1 MNRVIRLLK
10 TAWKSERRLCLIII
24 GQNLFE
30 ALIPMADIM
39 GIGVVVDALVTGQS
53 RKKVFTVILSYIL
66 IHSGISLTRNL
77 FTWLKDIEARKST
90 NAVQY
95 RYARQSLEVDYPY
108 IRTGGFLTLKKKS
121 MNIMPA
127 FYIGRFGVCLS
138 HILKLCGVLWIFT
151 VIGPPLILCVISLSV
166 PIVLMAFRRKKA
178 EYQYRQDITGEERK
192 SDYLFKVMT
201 EYSYAKDIRIYGGE
215 KLISDKYIKNA
226 AEQLKKRDKLG
237 RSRARTQSIAELCG
251 FLQLL
256 GMLIVFSYMVYR
268 KDISIAEYTILLSSA
283 TLFSKTIAA
292 FFENLAEIKEM
303 CVYTDIL
310 DEYDAFIAD
319 NSKVYNSERN
329 GKGCGGEPVSI
340 DFEHVSFQYPGRKEA
355 ALEDISFHISKGEKV
370 SFVGLNGAGKT
381 TIVNLLL
388 RLYEPAA
395 GTIKV
400 NGIDIRELSASDYYG
415 HIGIVLQDFY
425 IFAYSVKENL
435 CFDKE
440 TDETRLENV
449 LAQAGLAERIAR
461 LPRGLDTSLY
471 KKLDAEGVE
480 LSEGEGQK
488 LALARALCKETG
500 LLILDEPTSSLDPL
514 AEYELFSRMRRIS
527 ENKTTIMVS
536 HRLSSTRYS
545 DRILV
550 FAGGRLIQSGSHE
563 ELMRTEGMYRELYGT
578 QAKYYTGEGG
588 LYEA

>member
-1 MNRVIRLLK
+1 MNKVMRLLK
-10 TAWKSERRLCLIII
+10 TAWKSERKLCLIII

-30 ALIPMADIM
+30 SLIPMADIM
-39 GIGVVVDALVTGQS
+39 GIGVVVDALVTGQG
-53 RKKVFTVILSYIL
+53 RKRVFTVIISYIL
-66 IHSGISLTRNL
+66 IHAGISLTRNL

-108 IRTGGFLTLKKKS
+108 IRTGGFLTLKRKS

-127 FYIGRFGVCLS
+127 FCIGRFGVCLS
-138 HILKLCGVLWIFT
+138 YILKLCGVLWIFT
-151 VIGPPLILCVISLSV
+151 VIGPLLILYVTALSV
-166 PIVLMAFRRKKA
+166 PIVFMAFCRKKA
-178 EYQYRQDITGEERK
+178 EYQYRQDIAAEERK
-192 SDYLFKVMT
+192 SDYLYKVMT
-201 EYSYAKDIRIYGGE
+201 EYAYAKDIRIYGGE

-226 AEQLKKRDKLG
+226 ADQVKKRDILG
-237 RSRARTQSIAELCG
+237 RNNARTQSIADLCG

-268 KDISIAEYTILLSSA
+268 KDISIAEYTVLLSSSS
-283 TLFSKTIAA
+283 LFSKTIACL
-292 FFENLAEIKEM
+292 FESLAEIKEM
-303 CVYTDIL
+303 CAYTDIL

-319 NSKVYNSERN
+319 NSKVYSSEKS
-329 GKGCGGEPVSI
+329 GKDCGREPASI
-340 DFEHVSFQYPGRKEA
+340 DFEHVSFRYPGRKEA
-355 ALEDISFHISKGEKV
+355 ALEDVSFHISSGEKV

-381 TIVNLLL
+381 TIINLLL
-388 RLYEPAA
+388 RLYEPDT

-400 NGIDIRELSASDYYG
+400 NGMDIRELSASNYYEY
-415 HIGIVLQDFY
+415 IGIVLQDFY
-425 IFAYSVKENL
+425 IFAYSVTENL

-440 TDETRLENV
+440 IDETRQKTV
-449 LAQAGLAERIAR
+449 LAQAGLAERIAG
-461 LPRGLDTSLY
+461 LPRGLQTSLY
-471 KKLDAEGVE
+471 KNLDAEGVE

-488 LALARALCKETG
+488 LAMARALCKETG

-514 AEYELFSRMRRIS
+514 AEYELFSRMRLIS
-527 ENKTTIMVS
+527 EYKTAIMVS

-550 FAGGRLIQSGSHE
+550 FDGGRLIQSGSHE
-563 ELMRTEGMYRELYGT
+563 ELMRSEGMYRELYST

>member
-1 MNRVIRLLK
+1 MIRLLK
-10 TAWKSERRLCLIII
+10 TAWKSERRLFLIII

-39 GIGVVVDALVTGQS
+39 GIGVVIDALATGQG
-53 RKKVFTVILSYIL
+53 RERIFTVIISYIL

-108 IRTGGFLTLKKKS
+108 IRTGGFLNLKRKS

-138 HILKLCGVLWIFT
+138 YILKLCGVFWIFT
-151 VIGPPLILCVISLSV
+151 VIGPLLILCVTALSV
-166 PIVLMAFRRKKA
+166 PIVLMAFYRKKA
-178 EYQYRQDITGEERK
+178 EYQYRKDITKEERK
-192 SDYLFKVMT
+192 SDYLYKVMT
-201 EYSYAKDIRIYGGE
+201 EYAYAKDIRIYGGE
-215 KLISDKYIKNA
+215 KLIADKYIRNA
-226 AEQLKKRDKLG
+226 AEQVKRRDKLG
-237 RSRARTQSIAELCG
+237 RNNAKTQSIADLCG

-268 KDISIAEYTILLSSA
+268 KDISIAEYTVLLSSA

-319 NSKVYNSERN
+319 NSKVYNSEKS

-355 ALEDISFHISKGEKV
+355 ALEDISFHISRGEKV

-381 TIVNLLL
+381 TIINLLL
-388 RLYEPAA
+388 RLYEPAE
-395 GTIKV
+395 GMIKV
-400 NGIDIRELSASDYYG
+400 NGVDIHELSAGDYYE

-440 TDETRLENV
+440 IDETKLKTV
-449 LAQAGLAERIAR
+449 LTQAGLAERIAR
-461 LPRGLDTSLY
+461 LPRGLHTSLY

-488 LALARALCKETG
+488 LAMARALCKETG

-514 AEYELFSRMRRIS
+514 AEYDLFSRMRRIS

-550 FAGGRLIQSGSHE
+550 FDGGRLVQCGSHE
-563 ELMRTEGMYRELYGT
+563 ELMRTGGVYRELYDT

-588 LYEA
+588 IYEA